1 MNPVNYIKQ
10 NGIKHTWDVFYEYK
24 ADILIQKFLMLFL
37 RDKPLRD
44 IIVIESHNDFD
55 CNGGAFYDY
64 LIDHGYNKK
73 YKIVWLIKN
82 TKLVPDKL
90 PKNVEWVALF
100 KPNIKKNYYKWIA
113 KYFTSD
119 CCCTPKLRRD
129 QLSVFCS
136 HGLTGFKKVKGKMT
150 PPDSIDC
157 ILMPSENFAPIAA
170 EQLNLEYPNKKFVY
184 VGYPVHDLLYNSDR
198 KEILKITSQKYR
210 KIIIWMPTFRRG
222 ITYKRNDSKK
232 EQALGVP
239 ILNTDG
245 EYKTLNSY
253 LRELNVLLIIKI
265 HPMQDL
271 CNLKITDQS
280 NIRVLTG
287 IRVKELHIDN
297 YRLLSCTDAMISDYS
312 SAASEYLQL
321 NRPIAY
327 STDDMEVYKLGFIV
341 DDIHSL
347 MAGPEIKNLCDMMEF
362 IKDVVDEKDDYE
374 EKRLNLRKY
383 FFKYHDNHCCERL
396 AKLMGI
402 ENIS

>member
-1 MNPVNYIKQ
+1 M
-10 NGIKHTWDVFYEYK
+10 
-24 ADILIQKFLMLFL
+24 
-37 RDKPLRD
+37 
-44 IIVIESHNDFD
+44 
-55 CNGGAFYDY
+55 
-64 LIDHGYNKK
+64 
-73 YKIVWLIKN
+73 
-82 TKLVPDKL
+82 
-90 PKNVEWVALF
+90 
-100 KPNIKKNYYKWIA
+100 
-113 KYFTSD
+113 
-119 CCCTPKLRRD
+119 
-129 QLSVFCS
+129 
-136 HGLTGFKKVKGKMT
+136 
-150 PPDSIDC
+150 
-157 ILMPSENFAPIAA
+157 
-170 EQLNLEYPNKKFVY
+170 
-184 VGYPVHDLLYNSDR
+184 
-198 KEILKITSQKYR
+198 
-210 KIIIWMPTFRRG
+210 
-222 ITYKRNDSKK
+222 
-232 EQALGVP
+232 
-239 ILNTDG
+239 
-245 EYKTLNSY
+245 
-253 LRELNVLLIIKI
+253 
-265 HPMQDL
+265 
-271 CNLKITDQS
+271 KITDQS